1 MCGGGRTVTWKQW
14 AASKRLE
21 PGDGRELQRFR
32 WWQLPLR
39 SLFWLRLPG
48 AGGHDR
54 LHAIDVRHW
63 ARLDNSKIRAHL
75 FVDGRH
81 MAASRLPAVFPV
93 DGGVIEVAM
102 SSYGIRRCHYRPL
115 GGQPRRLM
123 PDPASA
129 EGRRAS
135 FGARRPG
142 LSRAIGIGSVLLLVI
157 GVGLNLLQLAEP
169 VSQIPSVT
177 QRVGTFESPV
187 HLPIWLNLALGVGA
201 VLASM
206 ERALRLRYSFLL
218 DTAGH

>member
-1 MCGGGRTVTWKQW
+1 MALKRW
-14 AASKRLE
+14 AASRHLK

-54 LHAIDVRHW
+54 LHAVDVRHW
-63 ARLDNSKIRAHL
+63 ARLDSGKIRAHL
-75 FVDGRH
+75 FLDGRH
-81 MAASRLPAVFPV
+81 VAESKLPAVFPV

-102 SSYGIRRCHYRPL
+102 SSYGIKRCHYRPS
-115 GGQPRRLM
+115 GGQPRQLT

-129 EGRRAS
+129 EGRRAR

-142 LSRAIGIGSVLLLVI
+142 LSRAIAIGSVLLLVI

-169 VSQIPSVT
+169 LSHIPPVT
-177 QRVGTFESPV
+177 QRVGTFEAPI
-187 HLPIWLNLALGVGA
+187 HLPIWLNLTLGGGA

-206 ERALRLRYSFLL
+206 ERALRLRYSSLL
-218 DTAGH
+218 DAAGR